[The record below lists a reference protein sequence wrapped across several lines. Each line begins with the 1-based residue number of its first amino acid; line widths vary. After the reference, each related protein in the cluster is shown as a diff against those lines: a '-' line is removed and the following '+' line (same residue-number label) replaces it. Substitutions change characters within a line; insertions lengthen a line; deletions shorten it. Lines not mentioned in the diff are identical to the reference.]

1 MRRPLAVMF
10 AATGALATLGLSAR
24 AEAYCRTKACD
35 TEPSY
40 GDIWDEEAQPTECVR
55 NAQGCYEQGA
65 PLFWPST
72 CLSFAVQRAG
82 SKTSEIDYE
91 TADAIIEAAFV
102 KWNTVDCG
110 GAQPSFRF
118 VNKGAVDCR
127 KAEYNQEAGNAN
139 IFMFRDDDWP
149 YENQIDTLALTT
161 VTYNVETAEIY
172 DSDVEVNTAQALFT
186 TTDVPPE
193 KGADLDAVITHEIGH
208 FLGLAHSEVNAAT
221 MRGIG
226 YQLGTTG
233 LRTLADDDIQGV
245 CEIYPPGE
253 KIGSEC
259 APRHGFTGECG
270 EVDEGCAVRGTR
282 RGSTGAA
289 FAAAM
294 MGLGLMVRR
303 IRRAAGTEPETR

>member
-1 MRRPLAVMF
+1 VRRPVAVIF
-10 AATGALATLGLSAR
+10 AASGALATLVVSAP
-24 AEAYCRTKACD
+24 AGAYCRTKACD

-40 GDIWDEEAQPTECVR
+40 GDVWDEEPQPTECVR

-65 PLFWPST
+65 PLFWPSS

-91 TADAIIEAAFV
+91 TADAIIEASFL

-110 GAQPSFRF
+110 SGPPSFRF

-149 YENQIDTLALTT
+149 YTNQIDTLALTT

-172 DSDVEVNTAQALFT
+172 DSDVEVNTADAPFS
-186 TTDVPPE
+186 TTDEPPDDE
-193 KGADLDAVITHEIGH
+193 HADFEAVITHEIGH

-221 MRGIG
+221 MRAIG

-233 LRTLADDDIQGV
+233 LRTLAPDDIEGV
-245 CEIYPPGE
+245 CQIYPPDE

-270 EVDEGCAVRGTR
+270 EVDEGCTLRSPNRGSAGAGLFAACVSLGLFVRRTR
-282 RGSTGAA
+282 R
-289 FAAAM
+289 
-294 MGLGLMVRR
+294 R
-303 IRRAAGTEPETR
+303 TRT